1 MAYLGKYISKKTGKF
16 TWQVQFRKRV
26 YEKDRKVKKDLTYSA
41 TFPSEEAAKEFID
54 EYEHIF
60 FLQEPGETQY
70 DSLMERRKR
79 RFRHKIKDQ
88 N

>member
-1 MAYLGKYISKKTGKF
+1 MAHLCKYKKKSGDY
-16 TWQVQFRKRV
+16 TWMVQFRKRV
-26 YEKDRKVKKDLTYSA
+26 YEKNRKVKKDLTYSA
-41 TFPSEEAAKEFID
+41 TFPSQEEAEKFID

-60 FLQEPGETQY
+60 FLQVPGETEY

-79 RFRHKIKDQ
+79 RFRHKIKDK